1 MQPNGEMKSNPEIS
15 QVADAKIEQAPE
27 LKKKSRLWI
36 YLLTALMAA
45 VLGVAVVGFMVVKD
59 LMAPITPGSTESV
72 VIDIP
77 GGASTGKVAAIL
89 TKQRLIK
96 NNRVFGLYVRYQ
108 GLDNKLK
115 AGEYQLSPAM
125 SVSEIVD
132 NLIKGTVTTYSFTI
146 PEGYNTKQIAKVL
159 VDKGY
164 VDVEKFWQA
173 VEKSKFDSDFL
184 QGLPSNRQ
192 RLEGYL
198 FPATYK
204 ITKGMTEE
212 QIINRMLERFSKE
225 ITPDFKAKADKLG
238 LSLHQAVTL
247 ASIIEREAVKD
258 EERPRVAAV
267 FFNRL
272 KKGMKLE
279 SCATVQYALGENK
292 TRLLYKDLRVDSPYN
307 TYLVKGLPVGPIA
320 NAGSPSLQAAV
331 NPAQEDYL
339 FFVVSVDGKHAFS
352 KTLAEHNRNKQR
364 YITRF
369 QTP

>member
-1 MQPNGEMKSNPEIS
+1 MQPNGEIKSSPEAAS
-15 QVADAKIEQAPE
+15 VKVAEVEQPLE
-27 LKKKSRLWI
+27 SKKSKVWI
-36 YLLTALMAA
+36 FLLTGLLAA
-45 VLGVAVVGFMVVKD
+45 ALGVAVVGFMVGKELLSPV
-59 LMAPITPGSTESV
+59 TPGSSEKV
-72 VIDIP
+72 VITIP

-89 TKQRLIK
+89 TEQRLIK
-96 NNRVFGLYVRYQ
+96 NDRVFSLYARFQ

-115 AGEYQLSPAM
+115 AGEYQFSPAM
-125 SVSEIVD
+125 SVQEIVD
-132 NLIKGTVTTYSFTI
+132 ALTKGVVTTYTFTI

-164 VDVEKFWQA
+164 VNDEKFWQA
-173 VEKSKFDSDFL
+173 VEKGNFEYDFL
-184 QGLPSNRQ
+184 KGLPNGRQ

-212 QIINRMLERFSKE
+212 QIIDRMLKRFSQE
-225 ITPDFKAKADKLG
+225 ITPEYKAKADKLG
-238 LSLHQAVTL
+238 LTLHEAVTL
-247 ASIIEREAVKD
+247 ASIIEREAVAD
-258 EERPRVAAV
+258 EERPKVAAV
-267 FFNRL
+267 FLNRI

-292 TRLLYKDLRVDSPYN
+292 TRLLYKDLRIDSPYN
-307 TYLVKGLPVGPIA
+307 TYLIKGLPVGPIA

-331 NPAQEDYL
+331 NPADVDYL

-352 KTLAEHNRNKQR
+352 KTLAEHNRNKEK
-364 YITRF
+364 YIARF